1 MKKIV
6 LSATVILGLIACGGF
21 TEEQG
26 KAADAMCECMAAD
39 AYGDFDINWFEC
51 DTELKATYKMEVFEE
66 GSWVEALEEKCPDV
80 ADKLED

>member
-6 LSATVILGLIACGGF
+6 LSATVILGLTACGGF

-39 AYGDFDINWFEC
+39 AHGDFDINWFEC
-51 DTELKATYKMEVFEE
+51 DTELKATYDVEVFEE